1 MISEGYSPILRAS
14 VVSAAGTGLSRVMGA
29 VRDVALSHVFGAGR
43 ASDAFWLAWTV
54 PSVFRRFVADEG
66 LTGALIPA
74 VGQAE
79 KAEGPAAARRLA
91 GTALAALVL
100 ACTVVCVGGI
110 LAAPWLVRIFAWGFT
125 SDPAKFEL
133 TVTLTRWLFPFVAFV
148 SLVSYCEALLNYKG
162 RFFVPKL
169 APGVVSG
176 SIAASA
182 LFLANRFEEPVYS
195 LVVGALVGG
204 LVHLLICVPPLV
216 MYWGPPI
223 PLVTGWRTPRFR
235 RLLREMGKVAL
246 IGLVAQ
252 ANVVLLRLIASF
264 LEEGSV
270 TQYWYAARV
279 VDLAQGAVAVGVG
292 SALLPTIS
300 RDAAARNWDD
310 FRAHF
315 AEAVHLVAFVMLP
328 AAGLLL
334 ALAPAIVGL
343 LFRHC
348 AFDAGAAARTSAT
361 LQTLVPFMLALA
373 GINIVK
379 KVFFALDDRASLVVV
394 DVIGLVLTAGLGY
407 SLSARLGVQ
416 GLGLSLSVSTSLQL
430 LACFV
435 ILRRTMGTQLGL
447 HELVTP
453 VLKMALA
460 AVPASLLAALI
471 CGAGE
476 WDRGPASLFNWAVL
490 ATAGLAAGGVYLAA
504 TWVLDV
510 KVLRTLISRAR
521 RSAPPGS

>member
-1 MISEGYSPILRAS
+1 MSSERHSPILRAS

-29 VRDVALSHVFGAGR
+29 LRDVVLSHVFGAGR
-43 ASDAFWLAWTV
+43 VSDAFWLAWTV

-74 VGQAE
+74 MGQAE
-79 KAEGPAAARRLA
+79 QADGPAGARRLA
-91 GTALAALVL
+91 GAALAALLL

-162 RFFVPKL
+162 HFLVPKL
-169 APGVVSG
+169 APGIVSG

-223 PLVTGWRTPRFR
+223 PSVSGWRTPRFR
-235 RLLREMGKVAL
+235 RLLGEMGKIAF

-300 RDAAARNWDD
+300 RDAAARSWDD

-315 AEAVHLVAFVMLP
+315 AEAVHLVGLVMLP

-334 ALAPAIVGL
+334 GLAPQIVAL
-343 LFRHC
+343 LFRHG
-348 AFDAGAAARTSAT
+348 AFDAEAAARTSAT
-361 LQTLVPFMLALA
+361 LQMLVPFMLALA
-373 GINIVK
+373 GINVVK
-379 KVFFALDDRASLVVV
+379 KVFFAVDDRTSLLVVGA
-394 DVIGLVLTAGLGY
+394 IGLVFTAGLGY
-407 SLSARLGVQ
+407 PLSMRLGVQ
-416 GLGLSLSVSTSLQL
+416 GLGLSLSVSASLQL
-430 LACFV
+430 LAYLA
-435 ILRRTMGTQLGL
+435 ILRRTMGTRLGL
-447 HELVTP
+447 PGLVTP
-453 VLKMALA
+453 LLKMALA
-460 AVPASLLAALI
+460 AVPASLLAVLI

-476 WDRGPASLFNWAVL
+476 WDRGPASLVNWVVL
-490 ATAGLAAGGVYLAA
+490 AAAGLAAGGAYLASA
-504 TWVLDV
+504 WVLDV
-510 KVLRTLISRAR
+510 KVLRTLLSRAR
-521 RSAPPGS
+521 RSTPPGP